1 MNGKIIKL
9 FISSVLFSFILI
21 PNTSALT
28 TENRLV
34 LNNGNSVTF
43 SELKTTLCNSE
54 VGTVIFPKPLSV
66 DGKNIELYCTFEDR
80 ELAVEELYDMYPEA
94 FKYLYDNYDLPSV
107 ITPDNWKVFDEAI
120 TSSYDDVELSHEMNI
135 DLLAISAF
143 FDIYENNEENE
154 EIKELV
160 NQYNDLFKYSK
171 KSDSSLFI
179 KNQINQ
185 LIPDYSYKFNTSST
199 LSTYASSKY
208 NKPRAIDYAVTYA
221 TTPNKLEF
229 GYLGDKDCTNFVS
242 QIIDYAGYPQNY
254 TGNQKT
260 GWWHRSNVNAHTY
273 SLSWTAADA
282 FAEYMGVSYKTTDLT
297 AWSKKAQAGDVIGYD
312 KKNDGNFEHLGFVTK
327 ANGTEKKYTYDG
339 KSILYYDL
347 KIAQHSKNYHQWTSG
362 GASGWVKLVELGYGY
377 GILVK

>member
-154 EIKELV
+154 VLKVLV
-160 NQYNDLFKYSK
+160 NQYNVLFKYS
-171 KSDSSLFI
+171 
-179 KNQINQ
+179 
-185 LIPDYSYKFNTSST
+185 
-199 LSTYASSKY
+199 
-208 NKPRAIDYAVTYA
+208 
-221 TTPNKLEF
+221 
-229 GYLGDKDCTNFVS
+229 
-242 QIIDYAGYPQNY
+242 
-254 TGNQKT
+254 
-260 GWWHRSNVNAHTY
+260 
-273 SLSWTAADA
+273 
-282 FAEYMGVSYKTTDLT
+282 
-297 AWSKKAQAGDVIGYD
+297 
-312 KKNDGNFEHLGFVTK
+312 
-327 ANGTEKKYTYDG
+327 
-339 KSILYYDL
+339 
-347 KIAQHSKNYHQWTSG
+347 
-362 GASGWVKLVELGYGY
+362 
-377 GILVK
+377 